1 MSEACE
7 EGLCS
12 RDAGAKKITLIQK
25 QYSMKAIII
34 DDERLARQELKNLL
48 AQYKEVEVIAECSD
62 AIEAAAKISELKP
75 DVIFC
80 DIQMPGKTGLELVEE
95 ISGAVDVV
103 FVTAYD
109 EHAIKAF
116 ELNAFDYLLKPVQPQ
131 RLAETIKKLSDKEL
145 VKTENN
151 SPLTVNDMVFVKD
164 GEKCWFVKLRDIR
177 LFESE
182 GNYVRIY
189 FDNFRPL
196 ILRSLNSLETRLNDK
211 EFFRASR
218 KHIINLNYILSV
230 EQWFNGGLNVKLKDG
245 KEVEISRRQA
255 VKLKDL
261 MSL

>member
-1 MSEACE
+1 
-7 EGLCS
+7 
-12 RDAGAKKITLIQK
+12 
-25 QYSMKAIII
+25 MKAIII

-62 AIEAAAKISELKP
+62 AVQALQKINELKP

-80 DIQMPGKTGLELVEE
+80 DIQMPGKTGLDLVEE

-131 RLAETIKKLSDKEL
+131 RLAETIKKLTVKEGGS
-145 VKTENN
+145 KTENT
-151 SPLTVNDMVFVKD
+151 SPLTSSDMVFIKD
-164 GEKCWFVKLRDIR
+164 GDRCWFVKLSDIR

-182 GNYVRIY
+182 GNYVRVY
-189 FDNFRPL
+189 FDTFRPL
-196 ILRSLNSLETRLNDK
+196 ILRSLNSLETRLNEK

-218 KHIINLNYILSV
+218 RHIINLSYVASV

-245 KEVEISRRQA
+245 KDVEISRRQA
-255 VKLKDL
+255 VKLKDM

>member
-1 MSEACE
+1 
-7 EGLCS
+7 
-12 RDAGAKKITLIQK
+12 
-25 QYSMKAIII
+25 MKAIII

-48 AQYKEVEVIAECSD
+48 ATHKEIEIIAECSD
-62 AIEAAAKISELKP
+62 AIQAKEKINELKP

-131 RLAETIKKLSDKEL
+131 RLAETIKKLSIKETSN
-145 VKTENN
+145 KSDNN
-151 SPLTVNDMVFVKD
+151 SPLTINDMVFIKD
-164 GEKCWFVKLRDIR
+164 GEKCWFVKLSDIR

-182 GNYVRIY
+182 GNYVRVY
-189 FDNFRPL
+189 FETFRPL
-196 ILRSLNSLETRLNDK
+196 ILRSLNSLESRLNEK

-218 KHIINLNYILSV
+218 KHIINLNFIASV
-230 EQWFNGGLNVKLKDG
+230 ESWFNGGLNVKLKDG

-255 VKLKDL
+255 VKLKDM

>member
-1 MSEACE
+1 
-7 EGLCS
+7 
-12 RDAGAKKITLIQK
+12 
-25 QYSMKAIII
+25 MKAIII

-48 AQYKEVEVIAECSD
+48 AQYKEIEVIAECAD
-62 AIEAAAKISELKP
+62 ATQALEKISELKP

-80 DIQMPGKTGLELVEE
+80 DIQMPGKTGLELVED
-95 ISGAVDVV
+95 ISASVDVV

-131 RLAETIKKLSDKEL
+131 RLSETIKKLSIKESS

-151 SPLTVNDMVFVKD
+151 TPLTVNDMVFIKD
-164 GEKCWFVKLRDIR
+164 GEKCWFVNLKDIR

-182 GNYVRIY
+182 GNYVRVY
-189 FDNFRPL
+189 FDTFRPL
-196 ILRSLNSLETRLNDK
+196 ILRSLNSLETRLNEK

-218 KHIINLNYILSV
+218 KHIINLNFVESI

-245 KEVEISRRQA
+245 KEIEISRRQA
-255 VKLKDL
+255 VKLKDM